1 MLFALSFYSYIVPNK
16 NLQPKIQSPKER
28 LIMIKNTNRP
38 CSGIFRLEVILT
50 SFIPFIIWWMNIPTN
65 ILNSNP
71 WLGLPEFIGLLGIT
85 LIFFAGIPVGIIGIR
100 KAKEMKKRRVA
111 TIVLSLINLSAGII
125 EVVILILIFSAV
137 LLGVSV

>member
-1 MLFALSFYSYIVPNK
+1 
-16 NLQPKIQSPKER
+16 
-28 LIMIKNTNRP
+28 MIKNTNRP